1 MDELDALRHMR
12 TALAEEE
19 PPDAL
24 AARIDWHPDVTDG
37 SQARATRSRPL
48 RRRLRLPLAG
58 AVAAALAAGAA
69 AAVVVSQPGDR
80 AQGRTEPPKEGNVL
94 LVAATN
100 ADKAPLGSYWHTRSI
115 SGQIFAV
122 GRSAQD
128 FYKVDSRQG
137 NETWTGRDGKGS
149 MVHLDMADVP
159 LTAEDAR
166 KWRAAGAPKMARVP
180 DPEGAVGSVFLD
192 MGPRTMTAGP
202 FPVSSGDLA
211 YGLTP
216 AKLARLPTEPKAL
229 EDALLN
235 LRGDWHAYSA
245 KRTKEPIR
253 SLRGQERLRALS
265 DVTTAL
271 LSTAPAPPKVR
282 GAAFRML
289 AAQPGVRAGGRTTDP
304 LGRAGT
310 VISLPLKTTVPLG
323 LYTAP
328 KQLGTYTRE
337 LIVDPARGALLA
349 VRDLVATPPKGSRP
363 LPPGDDG
370 KPRALA
376 AKNMPDRFSRPGD
389 LASYQAFEVAQ
400 WTDQAPPR
408 R

>member
-1 MDELDALRHMR
+1 
-12 TALAEEE
+12 
-19 PPDAL
+19 
-24 AARIDWHPDVTDG
+24 
-37 SQARATRSRPL
+37 
-48 RRRLRLPLAG
+48 
-58 AVAAALAAGAA
+58 
-69 AAVVVSQPGDR
+69 
-80 AQGRTEPPKEGNVL
+80 VL

-100 ADKAPLGSYWHTRSI
+100 AEKAPLGAYWHTRSV
-115 SGQIFAV
+115 SGEIFAV
-122 GRSAQD
+122 GKSAKD

-137 NETWTGRDGKGS
+137 DETWTGRDGRGR
-149 MVHLDMADVP
+149 MVHLDPVDVP
-159 LTAEDAR
+159 LTAQDAQ
-166 KWRAAGAPKMARVP
+166 KWRAAGAPGMARVP

-192 MGPRTMTAGP
+192 MGTGSGPAGP
-202 FPVSSGDLA
+202 FPVSPGDLA

-216 AKLARLPTEPKAL
+216 ARLAQLPTDPKAL
-229 EDALLN
+229 GDALLN

-245 KRTKEPIR
+245 KPEKEPIR
-253 SLRGQERLRALS
+253 SLRGQERVRALS

-328 KQLGTYTRE
+328 KQLGTYTRQ
-337 LIVDPARGALLA
+337 LIVDPARGTLLA

-370 KPRALA
+370 KPRSLE

-389 LASYQAFEVAQ
+389 LASYKAFEVTQ
-400 WTDQAPPR
+400 WTDQAPPK
-408 R
+408 